1 MPVIRVMISDIN
13 TTSCLGPGATGN
25 GGIRGTRN
33 DGTGGTGGTGG
44 TTTGSAPANS
54 GPATGGLDLRKLLDL
69 EGLFSADGMSRPEST
84 MFWDLD
90 LPDLIASL
98 PKANNY

>member
-13 TTSCLGPGATGN
+13 VPFINIDNIVSGTWGN
-25 GGIRGTRN
+25 WKWRHSG
-33 DGTGGTGGTGG
+33 
-44 TTTGSAPANS
+44 APANS
-54 GPATGGLDLRKLLDL
+54 GPATGGLDLRELLDL

-84 MFWDLD
+84 KLWDLD